1 MQLRAT
7 VHGKVQGVWFRAW
20 TRDTAT
26 NLGLTGWVR
35 NLPSGDVETLADGTR
50 EQLEEFI
57 LRLWDG
63 PPLARV
69 TDIRSEWSEADNDF
83 TAFTVRR

>member
-1 MQLRAT
+1 MRLRAR

-20 TRDTAT
+20 TRDTARE
-26 NLGLTGWVR
+26 LGLTGWVR
-35 NLPSGDVETLADGTR
+35 NLPSGDVEVLAQGDRG
-50 EQLEEFI
+50 QLEALI

-69 TDIRSEWSEADNDF
+69 TDIRSEWSETDEDCTGFA
-83 TAFTVRR
+83 VRR